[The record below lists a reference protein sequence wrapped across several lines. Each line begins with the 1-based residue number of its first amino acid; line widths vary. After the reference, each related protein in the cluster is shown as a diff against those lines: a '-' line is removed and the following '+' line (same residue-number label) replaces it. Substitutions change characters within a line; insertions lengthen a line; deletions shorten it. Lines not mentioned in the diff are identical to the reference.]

1 MTILNATE
9 ARTNLYRLIEQVADS
24 HQPVTITGRQANSV
38 LISEDDW
45 LAIQET
51 LYLQSIPGMRKSI
64 KEGLNTDLDD
74 CDEDLKW

>member
-9 ARTNLYRLIEQVADS
+9 ARANLYRLIEEVADS

-64 KEGLNTDLDD
+64 KEGLKTDLDD